1 MLFILVD
8 EIFKPQHSTD
18 ILALIS
24 GAARSSRHYVV
35 PANPFS
41 KSLLGWLNSLGGN
54 LAPGVSST
62 LDTNIRFVASNRGM
76 RIRKVS
82 ATATGQ
88 NTIALSHA
96 LQLVHAP
103 LSIYVENSRNDR
115 SFLLSVCTDSQNEY
129 LTKLERNGEIRFIN
143 GGGIS
148 ELLQQLDAEYRN
160 GTLRPE
166 ESFVLFDSDSL
177 LPGRISDQAEA
188 LKAKCLQL
196 KLKHECLKRRAI
208 ENYLTKSTLRY
219 WAYAKSGNRS
229 SPQYRARTEAFAAYI
244 EMRPDFRNHFN
255 MKHGI
260 KGDKA
265 RKDLPKGVDLYFGI
279 SAEHQS
285 ALAEGFGRDVA
296 SMYEDNRMQESELK
310 SDGSWDEL
318 QNLIVEMENF
328 L

>member
-1 MLFILVD
+1 MIFILTD

-24 GAARSSRHYVV
+24 GAARSNRHYVV
-35 PANPFS
+35 PADPSSQSFLS
-41 KSLLGWLNSLGGN
+41 WLTSLGVN
-54 LAPGVSST
+54 LEPGVSST
-62 LDTNIRFVASNRGM
+62 LDANLRFIASSRAK
-76 RIRKVS
+76 RTRKVS
-82 ATATGQ
+82 AAATGQ
-88 NTIALSHA
+88 STIALSHA

-115 SFLLSVCTDSQNEY
+115 SFLLSVCTDSQNDY

-148 ELLQQLDAEYRN
+148 ELLQQLDAEHQN
-160 GTLRPE
+160 GILRPE

-177 LPGRISDQAEA
+177 LPGRISDQAAA
-188 LKAKCLQL
+188 LKEKCEQL
-196 KLKHECLKRRAI
+196 NLKHQCLKRRAI

-219 WAYAKSGNRS
+219 WTYVKSGKRA
-229 SPQYRARTEAFAAYI
+229 SPQYKARTEAFTAYI
-244 EMRPDFRNHFN
+244 EMKPDFRNHFN

-260 KGDKA
+260 NGDKA
-265 RKDLPKGVDLYFGI
+265 RKDLPKGVDLYAGI
-279 SAEHQS
+279 SAEHQL

-296 SMYEDNRMQESELK
+296 SMYEDNRMHERELK

-318 QNLIVEMENF
+318 QHLILEMENF